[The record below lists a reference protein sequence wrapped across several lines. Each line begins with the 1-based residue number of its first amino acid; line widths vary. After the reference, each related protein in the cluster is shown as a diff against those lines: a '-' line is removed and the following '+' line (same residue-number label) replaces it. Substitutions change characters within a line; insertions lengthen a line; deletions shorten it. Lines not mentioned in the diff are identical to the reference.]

1 MLASVAQRR
10 RIAPN
15 RPFVL
20 PLCLKT
26 RKNSDYYPWD
36 YRRQHNR
43 MELLAQQRRSHVH
56 PRSGPERA
64 FGQTLRE
71 VRVERGLSQEELAL
85 EGGFDRTY
93 ISLLERGVQS
103 PTLRTVFKLSEV
115 LQTQPSEIIRRTET
129 RIEKKIRPNA

>member
-1 MLASVAQRR
+1 MLASIAQRR
-10 RIAPN
+10 RIAPKPPL
-15 RPFVL
+15 RIAVL
-20 PLCLKT
+20 PENAP
-26 RKNSDYYPWD
+26 NSDYYPWD
-36 YRRQHNR
+36 YRRQHNS
-43 MELLAQQRRSHVH
+43 MELLAQQRRSHIH